1 MPQTGSTVVGVAI
14 VVSSWFSGVTVFAVW
29 VAILSCTCG
38 VTSAGPA
45 AGSGAGCQ
53 RRSRL
58 ALVTTDSDDRAIAA
72 AAVLPLP
79 EPCVEAL
86 AKHRLMVERWRADAG
101 KAWHE

>member
-1 MPQTGSTVVGVAI
+1 MPQTGSTVVVVAI

-29 VAILSCTCG
+29 VAIPSCTCG

-72 AAVLPLP
+72 AAMIGDRRMPKNGYNRP
-79 EPCVEAL
+79 AAIGMPIAL
-86 AKHRLMVERWRADAG
+86 
-101 KAWHE
+101 